1 MDYTGTSSRTVKIR
15 MSTYSHIETPTLPPH
30 RYAGLGC
37 CCPHPLA
44 GRRPAQPLSPVLVH
58 SMTLSYPQGAWN
70 ILASQA
76 GGGNIAA
83 AAAKAVLRSA
93 WAQVRARAR
102 KSDVRAREDHRG
114 FSTLLLS
121 ECHKM
126 LLVGKMNHFSW
137 HWIEMQRVWDF
148 ESALEPR
155 NSGMLGHPKIF
166 QCRGVF
172 HYFAKYSW
180 NSQ

>member
-1 MDYTGTSSRTVKIR
+1 MTNDKKKFQFSKISSYFHTTFDLILPLPLFHTEKKILSALKRKRARLLFASFLMDYTGTSSRTVKIR

-76 GGGNIAA
+76 GVGNIAA

-93 WAQVRARAR
+93 
-102 KSDVRAREDHRG
+102 
-114 FSTLLLS
+114 
-121 ECHKM
+121 
-126 LLVGKMNHFSW
+126 
-137 HWIEMQRVWDF
+137 
-148 ESALEPR
+148 
-155 NSGMLGHPKIF
+155 
-166 QCRGVF
+166 
-172 HYFAKYSW
+172 
-180 NSQ
+180 